1 MTTIRDRFPINVAG
15 MRCEVRLAV
24 DSYRVL
30 GPDGQDVTRDLTL
43 PEIRWVE
50 GKVRDFRLG
59 DDNP

>member
-1 MTTIRDRFPINVAG
+1 MTIIRNHFPVEVAG
-15 MRCEVRLAV
+15 MHCEVWLAV

-30 GPDGQDVTRDLTL
+30 DPSGRDVTKYLTL
-43 PEIRWVE
+43 LEITRVE